1 MVLFGGRTTTT
12 PSAEARITSI
22 YNMHNMHV
30 AYRYIPV
37 IAFTRGHAESL
48 YIGNRP
54 MDLSFTS
61 RAKKTKKVASL
72 LYIYMYIY
80 IYVYV
85 FLIYL
90 ICALLHIMC
99 FTLCICMLVSGT
111 GSIIKN

>member
-1 MVLFGGRTTTT
+1 MVLFGGRTTTS

-22 YNMHNMHV
+22 YNMHNLHV

-61 RAKKTKKVASL
+61 RAKKTKKAASL
-72 LYIYMYIY
+72 SYIY
-80 IYVYV
+80 IYILPVYR
-85 FLIYL
+85 LIEFVV
-90 ICALLHIMC
+90 LHI
-99 FTLCICMLVSGT
+99 LISVVV
-111 GSIIKN
+111 